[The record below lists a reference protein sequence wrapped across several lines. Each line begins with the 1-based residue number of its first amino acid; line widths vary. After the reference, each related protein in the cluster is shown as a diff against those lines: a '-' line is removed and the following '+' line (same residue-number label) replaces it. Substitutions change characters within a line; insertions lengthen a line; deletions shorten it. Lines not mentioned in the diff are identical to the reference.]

1 MEKQAKTARTQQM
14 TWMPGALAF
23 MLNSVLN
30 NNAFTGGF
38 STQEE
43 GFRAV
48 LKDCLGDGG
57 AAFFYGQEDIITAK
71 KLLDKT
77 RAELNAFKMKRLN
90 PSSNRSDLNGE
101 FTIVEDLLNK
111 ISMVRYFPSF
121 VSFFF

>member
-1 MEKQAKTARTQQM
+1 
-14 TWMPGALAF
+14 
-23 MLNSVLN
+23 MLQSVLN

-48 LKDCLGDGG
+48 REDCLGDGG
-57 AAFFYGQEDIITAK
+57 AALFHGQEDIITAK

-77 RAELNAFKMKRLN
+77 RAELNAFRMKRLN

-101 FTIVEDLLNK
+101 FTIVEALLNK

-121 VSFFF
+121 VSFFFSRPSNLLAHFLGS